1 MTYACT
7 GSCTECRADVC
18 SFDLDHQ
25 GDHFCITHRPA
36 LAELLEF
43 GDYKWPVTFHSD
55 IEPGVVWVG
64 RAGAEIHLENGGQLT
79 PGGLYEA
86 GFEPH
91 VISGWDSGDGARG
104 ASNG

>member
-18 SFDLDHQ
+18 ALDAEHQ

-36 LAELLEF
+36 LAELLDF
-43 GDYKWPVTFHSD
+43 GGVQWPVTVSRD
-55 IEPGVVWVG
+55 IEPGVVWIG
-64 RAGAEIHLENGGQLT
+64 RTGAKINIANGGQLT

-91 VISGWDSGDGARG
+91 VISGWSSGAGAWG
-104 ASNG
+104 ADNG